1 MNGGHREISTLR
13 QSPFDKPVLSPFVLR
28 QAQYER
34 VEGLRANGI
43 NQRFLNLDGKHRIY
57 STAVA
62 RFARLCP
69 SRSEKVA
76 PMNSPVTETMV
87 YDALKKV
94 IDPELRH
101 NIVELGFIQEID
113 IVDDYVHLEIQLTTP
128 NCPYADTIVAQI
140 KSAVEGVQGVKR
152 VEVERACMKEL

>member
-1 MNGGHREISTLR
+1 VALGARGLIIDPAPR
-13 QSPFDKPVLSPFVLR
+13 KPEKAICIGCVRFIYSR
-28 QAQYER
+28 R
-34 VEGLRANGI
+34 I
-43 NQRFLNLDGKHRIY
+43 NNLDGKHRVCG
-57 STAVA
+57 TAVA
-62 RFARLCP
+62 RFARLRP
-69 SRSEKVA
+69 SHSEKVV
-76 PMNSPVTETMV
+76 PMNSPITETMV

-94 IDPELRH
+94 MDPELRH

-140 KSAVEGVQGVKR
+140 KRAVEGVQGVKR